1 MSDSWATVSVDS
13 VIRANER
20 DGKYWARIKTEF
32 DERKFPD
39 NDYHTMPMK
48 RSQKATS
55 THWAIIRGSV
65 NMFH

>member
-1 MSDSWATVSVDS
+1 MVSIDSA
-13 VIRANER
+13 IGANQKY
-20 DGKYWARIKTEF
+20 GKYWARINAEF
-32 DERKFPD
+32 DAPKFLD